1 MQPPQRARV
10 SYVYRSVDQLPICV
24 QQRNVNDNDDESRAR
39 ASGLGAELQRGPG
52 QSSLFGLRGPDFS
65 AEAESFFPTS
75 KGGAHFPLLIIF
87 EVLNPFTADPIKALR
102 FVILVWPT
110 IFNFWQSWAPERQRG
125 RMSKIKNGGLDQYGA
140 EAFEQQLFGT
150 AGAEVLNMVFDETT
164 VTNETSV
171 VLFPFINWLY
181 IVHNTVCYV
190 IRQTWHRQLLYE
202 TMIMNDY
209 ETGLAWHM

>member
-87 EVLNPFTADPIKALR
+87 EVLNPFIPLRLYALSYWSDPPFL
-102 FVILVWPT
+102 
-110 IFNFWQSWAPERQRG
+110 IFDSPERQSARG
-125 RMSKIKNGGLDQYGA
+125 GECQKLK
-140 EAFEQQLFGT
+140 
-150 AGAEVLNMVFDETT
+150 MV
-164 VTNETSV
+164 
-171 VLFPFINWLY
+171 
-181 IVHNTVCYV
+181 
-190 IRQTWHRQLLYE
+190 
-202 TMIMNDY
+202 
-209 ETGLAWHM
+209 G